1 MNKKILFLILSVLLC
16 LVLIITGITV
26 GRMGTQSG
34 DGTETP
40 KPPVTITPPKPDTLP
55 PSADTSSPE
64 TAPPPPYAGKTFT
77 ILAPDDGELLL
88 GDSAYGDAVSEAV
101 YERNLAVCRETG
113 VTLLFKYS
121 LDLYGDIEKSK
132 LSGSESPDLL
142 MLNMREDGSRFL
154 MNGGLSDVSAL
165 YESETGLDADFNSEM
180 RVANKQFFILGELTP
195 SSVLARHYLKVKA
208 DSSAAELLINASKGG
223 ELTYDAL
230 FEVLAD
236 VGASLSLNA
245 QGLHAMLSEGIFS
258 LSDSGEA
265 DVYLDGYVSGAVA
278 LSAYSAQINADTEA
292 EICVGTYSGDGYVY
306 LPLPR
311 YEGRGEGTAADMSR
325 LFPLALTD
333 DCRDTEMS
341 FFILLHMI
349 RLSSG
354 LTELAISEYK
364 LPKGASPVY
373 CLYDIFGW
381 GDFSEH
387 AYKALTKNK
396 AESLEK
402 TLEAP
407 KRASLQALSIL
418 FERNS

>member
-1 MNKKILFLILSVLLC
+1 MNKKILFLVLSVLLC

-26 GRMGTQSG
+26 GRMDTQS
-34 DGTETP
+34 DVGTETP
-40 KPPVTITPPKPDTLP
+40 KPPVTLTPPKPDTLP

-77 ILAPDDGELLL
+77 LLAPDDGELLL
-88 GDSAYGDAVSEAV
+88 GDSAYGNAVSEAV

-121 LDLYGDIEKSK
+121 LDVYGDIEKSK
-132 LSGSESPDLL
+132 LSGSESPDLV
-142 MLNMREDGSRFL
+142 MLNMKADGSRFL

-180 RVANKQFFILGELTP
+180 RIANKQYFILGELTP
-195 SSVLARHYLKVKA
+195 SSVLARHYLKVRS
-208 DSSAAELLINASKGG
+208 DSSAAELLVNASKEGA
-223 ELTYDAL
+223 LTYDAL
-230 FEVLAD
+230 FEVLAEE
-236 VGASLSLNA
+236 GASLSLDA

-265 DVYLDGYVSGAVA
+265 DVYLDGYVSGTAA
-278 LSAYSAQINADTEA
+278 LSAYSAQINASTEA
-292 EICVGTYSGDGYVY
+292 EICVGTYSGDEYLY
-306 LPLPR
+306 LPMPR
-311 YEGRGEGTAADMSR
+311 YEGRGEGTAAYMSR

-333 DCRDTEMS
+333 DCRDREMS
-341 FFILLHMI
+341 ICILSHMI